1 MLDNIIICRLY
12 RTIWRPK
19 KATKSATFE
28 IPNWFHKSLKNQRHI
43 CSTFIRKFVNDVWS
57 SYQWTSDSLEQR
69 LFSRPFWPYSL
80 HTFSLVSLVKKYAT
94 CKAKMAFQKAFVRG
108 KQPFIV
114 FRVPSLTF
122 FIINVENKQSF
133 ICKLVTQLQGSI
145 FLRYLIRFTL
155 IWSDL
160 KHGTVMGSNICEW
173 IKYLWMDQNFSLTLL
188 CLQTRQSLFWT

>member
-57 SYQWTSDSLEQR
+57 SKQWTSDSLEQR
-69 LFSRPFWPYSL
+69 LFLRPFWPYSL

-94 CKAKMAFQKAFVRG
+94 CKAKMAFQKAFVHG
-108 KQPFIV
+108 NLTFIV
-114 FRVPSLTF
+114 FLIPSLTF
-122 FIINVENKQSF
+122 FIMNVEKIQSF
-133 ICKLVTQLQGSI
+133 IFPVLTQLFFHHTCFYPKAYQ
-145 FLRYLIRFTL
+145 
-155 IWSDL
+155 
-160 KHGTVMGSNICEW
+160 NI
-173 IKYLWMDQNFSLTLL
+173 KALQLL
-188 CLQTRQSLFWT
+188 CLEWIHFHPWWVEMNSFQA

>member
-57 SYQWTSDSLEQR
+57 SKQWTSDSLEQR
-69 LFSRPFWPYSL
+69 LFLRPFWPYSL

-94 CKAKMAFQKAFVRG
+94 CKAKMAFQKAFVHG
-108 KQPFIV
+108 NLTFIV
-114 FRVPSLTF
+114 FLIPSLTF
-122 FIINVENKQSF
+122 FIMNVEKIHYFEEMEHYPFFYSSTKFINPSQKDFSFFFKALFKPNKNYS
-133 ICKLVTQLQGSI
+133 
-145 FLRYLIRFTL
+145 LR
-155 IWSDL
+155 
-160 KHGTVMGSNICEW
+160 K
-173 IKYLWMDQNFSLTLL
+173 
-188 CLQTRQSLFWT
+188 